1 MPLARKRL
9 KALLKSKPINVQEEF
24 LRKWKKFGPLSIDII
39 EERAH
44 VKPNYSRKLDYG
56 FINAPDTY
64 YVGQLKN
71 DQMDGI
77 GREIVN
83 T

>member
-1 MPLARKRL
+1 M
-9 KALLKSKPINVQEEF
+9 
-24 LRKWKKFGPLSIDII
+24 
-39 EERAH
+39 
-44 VKPNYSRKLDYG
+44 KPNYSRKLDYG